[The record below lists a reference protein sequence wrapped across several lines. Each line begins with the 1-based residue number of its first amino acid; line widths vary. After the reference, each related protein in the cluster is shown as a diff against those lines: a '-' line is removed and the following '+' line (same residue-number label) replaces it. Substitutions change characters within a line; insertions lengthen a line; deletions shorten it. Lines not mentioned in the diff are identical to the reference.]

1 MEIMHAKTYSIS
13 HRFRYALI
21 GVVTLILFGFATIAI
36 FVKMKRMNAD
46 LEDQLINNLKIAEAS
61 LIKPL
66 WNFDF
71 DTITGIVDA
80 LFLYESVVYLSVVEG
95 DQVIAKKARP
105 EFQQQDFSYFN
116 QSNRFLVKTVEV
128 RYQDETIGTI
138 QLAMSRD
145 SVQQELIINILGII
159 VLTIIFIAAISLTSI
174 VITQRYISRPLLKL
188 QNSAALIAHG
198 DLDAFI
204 DTSSPDETGRLA
216 KDLHVMRDA
225 IKGLFGELRASHE
238 KLEEY
243 SRTLEQRVVERTTE
257 LAHAMR
263 EAQEAR
269 AVAEEANRAKSLFL
283 ANMSHELRTPLN
295 AIIGYSEM
303 LAEEAEE
310 LGEADSLSDLQ
321 RIHTAGKH
329 LLALINDILDLSK
342 IEAGKMDLYLETFA
356 LQPVIHE
363 VVTTLHP
370 LAENNGNTLVA
381 HSSDHL
387 GNMHADLT
395 KVRQVLLN
403 VLSNACKFTE
413 RGAIT
418 LQVSREGKDG
428 SEWITFRVTDTGI
441 GMATEQ
447 LDKLF
452 RAFSQAD
459 TSTTRKYGGTG
470 LGLAITRRFCQ
481 MMGGDIIVESTVG
494 QGSTFTIRLPV
505 EVPDPKAQGAVAR
518 RHTSTT

>member
-1 MEIMHAKTYSIS
+1 
-13 HRFRYALI
+13 
-21 GVVTLILFGFATIAI
+21 
-36 FVKMKRMNAD
+36 
-46 LEDQLINNLKIAEAS
+46 
-61 LIKPL
+61 
-66 WNFDF
+66 
-71 DTITGIVDA
+71 
-80 LFLYESVVYLSVVEG
+80 
-95 DQVIAKKARP
+95 
-105 EFQQQDFSYFN
+105 
-116 QSNRFLVKTVEV
+116 
-128 RYQDETIGTI
+128 
-138 QLAMSRD
+138 
-145 SVQQELIINILGII
+145 
-159 VLTIIFIAAISLTSI
+159 
-174 VITQRYISRPLLKL
+174 
-188 QNSAALIAHG
+188 
-198 DLDAFI
+198 
-204 DTSSPDETGRLA
+204 
-216 KDLHVMRDA
+216 
-225 IKGLFGELRASHE
+225 
-238 KLEEY
+238 LEEY

-303 LAEEAEE
+303 LAEEAKE
-310 LGEADSLSDLQ
+310 LGEADSLPDLQ